1 MRAKHKDDS
10 GGARRETRLH
20 RMDPATRR
28 ASPSCETPIRLEQN
42 GRYYSSYRTTH
53 LSRRLRLADPS
64 ETPARC
70 VQSIPVTY
78 YNKSPQ
84 SARTRQTSFSDTYW
98 ADGLATYTCAKPPS
112 TNSSV
117 PVM

>member
-1 MRAKHKDDS
+1 MRAKRKDDS
-10 GGARRETRLH
+10 GRARRETRLH

-53 LSRRLRLADPS
+53 PSRRLRLADPS

-70 VQSIPVTY
+70 VQSIPLTY
-78 YNKSPQ
+78 YTTLRR
-84 SARTRQTSFSDTYW
+84 AHEHRQTSSSDTYC

-117 PVM
+117 PVT